1 MKNTKFRSLLA
12 FAALAC
18 ASLSFAATPAPR
30 AIRPAVDTSTCT
42 KPKYPAD
49 SMWRDEEGLNLVGI
63 LVGADGTLSRS
74 SILLSSGY
82 KALDRELLSALSKCR
97 YKPGTVDGKPV
108 EMWFVLDWLWKLEDH
123 WGTSDL
129 VEKLAT
135 TAANGDLNARL
146 QLSMMLYR
154 KAKTDDERNRATILL
169 RDAAEQGQAMAQY
182 RLGASYENGNGVD
195 VDIEEALRWYEKAA
209 AQGNVLAIERL
220 RLGELPR

>member
-1 MKNTKFRSLLA
+1 
-12 FAALAC
+12 
-18 ASLSFAATPAPR
+18 
-30 AIRPAVDTSTCT
+30 
-42 KPKYPAD
+42 
-49 SMWRDEEGLNLVGI
+49 MWRDEEGLNLVGI